1 MSEDL
6 SFYSPAVLDHFLN
19 PRNLGD
25 IAHPDGFA
33 EVGAAACGDIMRIS
47 LRITNGRIDQAQFRT
62 YGCGPAIASS
72 SITTELIQGRTVDE
86 ARGLTSQQ
94 IMAALGGLPPAKVH
108 CSILAEEAVKAALG
122 DYSHRQQ
129 TTLASAKRSG

>member
-6 SFYSPAVLDHFLN
+6 SNYSPAVQDHFLN

-25 IAHPDGFA
+25 IEQPDGIA

-47 LRITNGRIDQAQFRT
+47 LRIKNGRIDHAQFRT

-72 SITTELIQGRTVDE
+72 SMTTELLKGRTLEE
-86 ARGLTSQQ
+86 ARALTSQQ
-94 IMAALGGLPPAKVH
+94 IMQALGGLPPAKAH
-108 CSILAEEAVKAALG
+108 CTILAEEAVKAALT
-122 DYSHRQQ
+122 DYNKRLGTGSV
-129 TTLASAKRSG
+129 TPRSG